1 MWCCK
6 KWKNTALPLRDDT
19 AAIAGKLSG
28 ICSRSGVGKNCFWY
42 YHAKAVCHRL
52 RRRNLNAYNVL
63 KQGTIA
69 KADDYAGYIFTPESF
84 TILMENP
91 WLIMRTKK
99 QRRSLNRRGK
109 MTANE
114 NDQPKL
120 VIGKIS

>member
-6 KWKNTALPLRDDT
+6 KNGKIPRSPLRDDT
-19 AAIAGKLSG
+19 AAIAGKLSE

-69 KADDYAGYIFTPESF
+69 KADDYAGYVFHTRI
-84 TILMENP
+84 IYH
-91 WLIMRTKK
+91 IA
-99 QRRSLNRRGK
+99 RSLNRREK
-109 MTANE
+109 TTANE
-114 NDQPKL
+114 NDQLKL
-120 VIGKIS
+120 VIGKIN